1 MRLGKYFAFRAVIC
15 VSVAIAFVW
24 AAAFGFAGA
33 EHGQVVYADAPSEE
47 NQKPDRFEVE
57 ATRQWRAKQS
67 FAVSGG
73 PASLA
78 WRLRPV
84 YKDSQTE
91 SWMLMLVNKENLLP
105 DDYRIETRKL
115 SNGLSVDTRI
125 YDPLMEFLEA
135 GNEAGCALLVCSAY
149 RSQERQ
155 TELYEADIAKYM
167 GMGYSYKEACAIT
180 EQTLAV
186 PGSSEHQAGL
196 AVDIV
201 TARHQVLN
209 DAFADTKAGKWL
221 AAHAHEYGFILRYP
235 KDKEDITGIDYE
247 PWHFRYVGK
256 DAAERIYETG
266 SCLEEY
272 LEDMELI
279 ELAGE

>member
-1 MRLGKYFAFRAVIC
+1 MRLGKYFAGRVVFCILTAM
-15 VSVAIAFVW
+15 AFVC
-24 AAAFGFAGA
+24 AAPFGSVKA
-33 EHGQVVYADAPSEE
+33 ENVLGVYADTQSKEE
-47 NQKPDRFEVE
+47 QKPERFEVE

-73 PASLA
+73 PVSLA
-78 WRLRPV
+78 WRLRPE
-84 YKDSQTE
+84 YKDSQEE
-91 SWMLMLVNKENLLP
+91 SWMLMLVNKDNLLP
-105 DDYRIETRKL
+105 DDYRIETKRL

-135 GNEAGCALLVCSAY
+135 GNEEGCALLVCSAY
-149 RSQERQ
+149 RSFARQ
-155 TELYEADIAKYM
+155 TELYEADIEKYT

-196 AVDIV
+196 SVDIV
-201 TARHQVLN
+201 TERHQVLN

-256 DAAERIYETG
+256 DAAARIYELG
-266 SCLEEY
+266 CCLEEY
-272 LEDMELI
+272 LGRAGLT